1 MRGQFLRV
9 PYNHLIKKLNI
20 CNIQLSE
27 SEKYDIRLI
36 LSMYSLLRV
45 SLYYTQVYSDKTCC
59 MGFNEMNL
67 EIVSSQYTSMLKCS
81 IRGKSE
87 GKIRFFYFL
96 PLKFNLRGIEFNT
109 HLILFPIFI
118 IKKLLGKKNH
128 KK

>member
-1 MRGQFLRV
+1 
-9 PYNHLIKKLNI
+9 
-20 CNIQLSE
+20 
-27 SEKYDIRLI
+27 
-36 LSMYSLLRV
+36 
-45 SLYYTQVYSDKTCC
+45 